1 MQKPLSVSDL
11 NEQIKAH
18 LSMHFEC
25 VYVEGEVSNLT
36 YHNSGHIYFSIKDE
50 SSMVSCVMFAS
61 NARYLKFRLENG
73 QKILISGNISV
84 YSPRGSYQVLC
95 SKITQSGAGDLAV
108 AYEQLKKELEQ
119 KGWFD
124 KEHKKLIPKF
134 PKKIGVATSDSGAAI
149 EDMKKILNQR
159 YPLCEMIIAPT
170 IVQGEGAS
178 GDIVKSI
185 EFLDKQNCDVIIAG
199 RGGGSIEDLWA
210 FNTKEVAMAFYNAK
224 TPIIS
229 AVGHESDYLISD
241 LVADLRASTPSNAI
255 ELALPDIN
263 ELRIMLDEYLDTFER
278 ICSNIINTKTHKF
291 DTIKEHIEYFN
302 PIKKI
307 QLSKD
312 SVDVLNEQFDN
323 YFSLLLEG
331 YENSLRHIYSLFKP
345 RFENFIS
352 HKTHILLQMSE
363 LLDIANP
370 KNKIKDGYAQII
382 KNNKITKLQDLNNG
396 DNFELL
402 ASNTKIEAKVIKTS
416 YIKS

>member
-1 MQKPLSVSDL
+1 MKKPLSVSDL

-18 LSMHFEC
+18 LNMHFSS

-36 YHNSGHIYFSIKDE
+36 YHNSGHIYFSIKDK
-50 SSMVSCVMFAS
+50 SSTISCVMFS
-61 NARYLKFRLENG
+61 NNTRYLKFKLENG
-73 QKILISGNISV
+73 QQILISGNISV
-84 YSPRGSYQVLC
+84 YSPRGSYQILC
-95 SKITQSGAGDLAV
+95 SKITTSGIGDLSI
-108 AYEQLKKELEQ
+108 AYEQLKKELQES
-119 KGWFD
+119 GYFD
-124 KEHKKLIPKF
+124 EAHKKPIPKY
-134 PKKIGVATSDSGAAI
+134 PKKIGIVTANSGAAI
-149 EDMKKILNQR
+149 EDMKKILQQR
-159 YPLCEMIIAPT
+159 YPLCDMVLVPT
-170 IVQGEGAS
+170 IVQGQSAYS
-178 GDIVKSI
+178 DIVSSI
-185 EFLDKQNCDVIIAG
+185 EFLDKQKCDVIIAG

-210 FNTKEVAMAFYNAK
+210 FNTKEVALAFYNAK

-278 ICSNIINTKTHKF
+278 ICSNIINIKTHKF

-312 SVDVLNEQFDN
+312 SVDIVNEQFDN

-331 YENSLRHIYSLFKP
+331 YENNLSHIYSLFKP

-352 HKTHILLQMSE
+352 HKTHILLQMNE